1 MKLTRQQGQSAFLAI
16 LPPKLL
22 VAFYVKFQLD
32 LSSLSA
38 IGQTMINS

>member
-22 VAFYVKFQLD
+22 VAFLCEISIG
-32 LSSLSA
+32 SSLSA
-38 IGQTMINS
+38 IGQTTINS